1 MKTGKMTKEDLK
13 AELVD
18 MEKTKLE
25 IDILYRESRE
35 ENKKEIFTL
44 DQRYNTI
51 IWEQGDITFEH

>member
-1 MKTGKMTKEDLK
+1 MKTGKMAKEDLK

-18 MEKTKLE
+18 MEKIKLE

-51 IWEQGDITFEH
+51 IWE